1 MVVHEAWASRIR
13 TLYQSQICPITA
25 CCRSMDH
32 KRPVFTKNRNR
43 KLDYFSLKF
52 GVYIK
57 NWTILGWEVHLRI
70 DSLLSKRF
78 NSVCIICGARSK
90 SCLDQFTRFIN
101 TCYTHCYSDVDSFF
115 SLLLLLCTAC
125 FLLLVSRFSPF
136 FFFDFFSSRFPEDTI
151 YWAINL
157 ETFESNSF
165 HNKWST
171 IDFQTTCEKNEM
183 K

>member
-1 MVVHEAWASRIR
+1 MHVCACAIHATNHKHNQSSLRQKMKINFHNAMVVHEAWASRIR

-101 TCYTHCYSDVDSFF
+101 TCYTHCYSDADSFF

-136 FFFDFFSSRFPEDTI
+136 FRFFLLSVPRGH
-151 YWAINL
+151 NL
-157 ETFESNSF
+157 LGN
-165 HNKWST
+165 
-171 IDFQTTCEKNEM
+171 
-183 K
+183 